1 MKRWMLGLVA
11 AATVLGV
18 GTYAP
23 VNAQQPPAGGQ
34 MQDPLGL
41 SPEQKKILIDIER
54 AGQKS
59 KAPAPAIKPNK

>member
-23 VNAQQPPAGGQ
+23 VNAKQAPAGGQ
-34 MQDPLGL
+34 MHGLLGL
-41 SPEQKKILIDIER
+41 SPEQKKN
-54 AGQKS
+54 
-59 KAPAPAIKPNK
+59 KATVKKKVRSRGG